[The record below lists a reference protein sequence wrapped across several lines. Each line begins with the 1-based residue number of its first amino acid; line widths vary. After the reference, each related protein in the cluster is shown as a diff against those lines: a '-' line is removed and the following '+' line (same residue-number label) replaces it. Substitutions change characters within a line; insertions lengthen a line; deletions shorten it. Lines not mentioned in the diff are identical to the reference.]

1 MRDNID
7 LVIFGSQ
14 GDLAKRKL
22 LPALY
27 RLDKA
32 DLLPDNARIASVAR
46 HQISTNIYSESG
58 ARKSSTSDTK
68 KRVG

>member
-1 MRDNID
+1 MRHNID

-46 HQISTNIYSESG
+46 HQIS
-58 ARKSSTSDTK
+58 
-68 KRVG
+68 